1 MYQPIQLIPDHLI
14 SYYPNP
20 SCFTHSIP
28 SNIPSYPIPYSIS
41 HAISFQSNT
50 IRSYLTQSHLIST
63 HSMASI
69 LILPNFIPSHPLE
82 PLFSLPIPFHPNLF
96 QPSYLVT
103 LQHTCT
109 YLFLA
114 LLLIPL
120 YSILVKP
127 ILSQYMPS
135 YSIPIYSFIAT
146 WIFTKNPTVV
156 RHRCAQRC
164 DSENEHS
171 AVAAKASRAL
181 WQQR

>member
-63 HSMASI
+63 HSMAST
-69 LILPNFIPSHPLE
+69 LILSNFIPSHPLE

-96 QPSYLVT
+96 QP
-103 LQHTCT
+103 
-109 YLFLA
+109 
-114 LLLIPL
+114 
-120 YSILVKP
+120 
-127 ILSQYMPS
+127 ILSSHTTTYMYIFVSSSPS
-135 YSIPIYSFIAT
+135 HPFVFHSSQTYPIPIHAKLF
-146 WIFTKNPTVV
+146 NPNLFF
-156 RHRCAQRC
+156 HCYL
-164 DSENEHS
+164 DIH
-171 AVAAKASRAL
+171 
-181 WQQR
+181 